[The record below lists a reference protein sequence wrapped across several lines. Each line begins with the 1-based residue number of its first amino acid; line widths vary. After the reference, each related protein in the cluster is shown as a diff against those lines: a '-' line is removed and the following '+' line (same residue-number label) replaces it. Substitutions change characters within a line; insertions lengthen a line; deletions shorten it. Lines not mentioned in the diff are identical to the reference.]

1 MNLQLI
7 NIVVKS
13 LYYMYTVNDE
23 FFFFL
28 ILADKMKFAT
38 KMSYIFAL
46 CTYHNRQAILKTKS
60 LGFFNVI
67 LKVTTDSA

>member
-13 LYYMYTVNDE
+13 LYYMYTVTDE
-23 FFFFL
+23 FLFL
-28 ILADKMKFAT
+28 ILADKMNFAT